1 MTNSKGLIE
10 SEDDVTDVVLA
21 SFDGTDDA
29 RLAQIMDS
37 LIKHMHGFLREA
49 RPTEAEYEAG
59 LRWIVSLGHNTNVA
73 NNEVILAADVLGA
86 STLIDIMNNDGG
98 HGETMSALL
107 GPFYRG
113 GAPDYEMGANIAH
126 SEADFPPL
134 LFSGQV
140 IELDG
145 TPIAGAS
152 VDVWQASPAGL
163 YENQDGRQDD
173 MNLRGKFITD
183 AKGRYA
189 FRSVKPAGY
198 TVPTDGPVGDLL
210 RAQDRYAFRPAHV
223 HFIISAPGHKTL
235 ITQVFSDSDE
245 ALASDVVFG
254 AKQSIVGDFVQHS
267 GPTEAHPDITGDFFT
282 CRFDFKLVKGTPTFP
297 VPPISGKVDE

>member
-1 MTNSKGLIE
+1 MTNSIGLIE

-21 SFDGTDDA
+21 AFKGTDDA
-29 RLAQIMDS
+29 RLAEIMGS
-37 LIKHMHGFLREA
+37 LVKHMHAFLRDA

-98 HGETMSALL
+98 NGETMSALL

-113 GAPDYEMGANIAH
+113 GAPEYEMGANIAH
-126 SEADFPPL
+126 SETDFPPL
-134 LFSGQV
+134 MFSGQV
-140 IELDG
+140 TELDG
-145 TPIAGAS
+145 TPIPWAS
-152 VDVWQASPAGL
+152 IDVWQASPAGL
-163 YENQDGRQDD
+163 YENQDSGQDD
-173 MNLRGKFITD
+173 MNLRGRFSAD
-183 AKGRYA
+183 SEGRYA

-198 TVPTDGPVGDLL
+198 PVPTNGPVGDLL
-210 RAQDRYAFRPAHV
+210 RAQNRYAFRPAHV

-245 ALASDVVFG
+245 ALVSDVVFG
-254 AKQSIVGDFVQHS
+254 AKQSIVGDFIEHS
-267 GPTEAHPDITGDFFT
+267 GPTKAHPDITGKFFT
-282 CRFDFKLVKGTPTFP
+282 CAFDFKLVEGVPTFP
-297 VPPISGKVDE
+297 VPPITGKVDG